1 MRASALIL
9 VLLVVIGALFAPR
22 TDASHVVVPVDQQR
36 VVYVSPDYA
45 IFTMLS
51 DGTDRDRITT
61 GAPIGGVLAQPLLQ
75 ETPRFTWP
83 TWSPD
88 GRRLVASRFSDLGRR
103 QVAALSL
110 IEPPSSEETFLQV
123 SRRGGVDR
131 VADGTFHFPL
141 WSPDG
146 EQLALIAP
154 NDSATALLLS
164 VIGGDGGTVGITAG
178 APIYFTWSPDST
190 LMAIHHRD
198 RLLFRDSEGELF
210 DAARPSIRYRVP
222 AISEDSV
229 TLAYVADL
237 GDGEEL
243 VVRTIATGEERGLIP
258 VGTEA
263 AFAFSPTDTDSLAVV
278 VRPSQLPTSY
288 GGLSL
293 VEVTTGEQRMLFD
306 ETVYGFWWSPDGTKI
321 ALVTSGPD
329 SFIWEVVDVATGEAT
344 ALTDFIPSTDFT
356 TYIQFFDQ
364 FALSQQVWSAD
375 STAITFA
382 GRMVVDVE
390 EASEDVAWVLDVT
403 GERPPTTLADAELA
417 FFVPTGSGPR

>member
-1 MRASALIL
+1 
-9 VLLVVIGALFAPR
+9 
-22 TDASHVVVPVDQQR
+22 
-36 VVYVSPDYA
+36 
-45 IFTMLS
+45 
-51 DGTDRDRITT
+51 
-61 GAPIGGVLAQPLLQ
+61 
-75 ETPRFTWP
+75 
-83 TWSPD
+83 
-88 GRRLVASRFSDLGRR
+88 
-103 QVAALSL
+103 
-110 IEPPSSEETFLQV
+110 
-123 SRRGGVDR
+123 
-131 VADGTFHFPL
+131 
-141 WSPDG
+141 
-146 EQLALIAP
+146 
-154 NDSATALLLS
+154 
-164 VIGGDGGTVGITAG
+164 
-178 APIYFTWSPDST
+178 
-190 LMAIHHRD
+190 MAIHHRD